1 MELML
6 LGKGDRLV
14 NSVALLPMRNA
25 AAKQGS
31 REIPEPESPEPDLD
45 RAGKKAA
52 LVGGSG
58 EEGCQAREFC
68 GLIPFQ

>member
-1 MELML
+1 MALML

-14 NSVALLPMRNA
+14 NSVAFLPMRNA

-31 REIPEPESPEPDLD
+31 REIPEPERPVTDLD

-52 LVGGSG
+52 LVGRG
-58 EEGCQAREFC
+58 R
-68 GLIPFQ
+68 

>member
-1 MELML
+1 
-6 LGKGDRLV
+6 
-14 NSVALLPMRNA
+14 MRNA

-58 EEGCQAREFC
+58 EEGCKARELRCLTLFAMC
-68 GLIPFQ
+68 VADNQAPRTCNAG